1 MVKKGKKNSYLDSL
15 IKHNINLRQYKIL
28 QFTDNA
34 YKHRV
39 GREVGTGTFHRED
52 AVGMW
57 PSKDSLH
64 YHEHNVE
71 YDFSVLFDL
80 KRNRSFPGA
89 IPTLKKK
96 KRANNPIFTK
106 PEKRT
111 FIH

>member
-1 MVKKGKKNSYLDSL
+1 MLH
-15 IKHNINLRQYKIL
+15 HNINLRQYKIL

-34 YKHRV
+34 YKHKV
-39 GREVGTGTFHRED
+39 GREVGTGTLHTED
-52 AVGMW
+52 AVHMW

-96 KRANNPIFTK
+96 KKQIIQSSLNLKNESLFTRK
-106 PEKRT
+106 
-111 FIH
+111 

>member
-1 MVKKGKKNSYLDSL
+1 M
-15 IKHNINLRQYKIL
+15 IKHNYKMLHDNINLRQYKIL
-28 QFTDNA
+28 QFTDDA
-34 YKHRV
+34 HKYRV
-39 GREVGTGTFHRED
+39 GREVGTATLHTED
-52 AVGMW
+52 TVGMW

-96 KRANNPIFTK
+96 KANNPIFTK
-106 PEKRT
+106 SEKRIL
-111 FIH
+111 IH